1 MIKYKDLQMLTK
13 MTKISRQLKNNIL
26 PYTENKNKNKTIQI
40 YQKPV
45 KDIVV
50 FIKN

>member
-13 MTKISRQLKNNIL
+13 MTKISRQLKNDML
-26 PYTENKNKNKTIQI
+26 YCSKNKNKAIQI
-40 YQKPV
+40 YKKPV